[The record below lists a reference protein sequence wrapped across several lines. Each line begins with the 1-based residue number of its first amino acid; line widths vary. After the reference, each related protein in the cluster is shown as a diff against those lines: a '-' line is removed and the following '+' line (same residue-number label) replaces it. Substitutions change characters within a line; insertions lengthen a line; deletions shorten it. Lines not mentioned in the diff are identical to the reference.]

1 MLGIDIPIDLGKKNE
16 LVPPAAG
23 RAGQIGLQRKSVVD
37 SGGISRQDAAT
48 GEHGGFC
55 GAERSEDGAG
65 GSRVGHTREGPG
77 VLVGTEEEQQLVLS
91 YGAPPSPP
99 HLLHLFF
106 RPSML
111 QKPT

>member
-16 LVPPAAG
+16 LVPPAAD

-65 GSRVGHTREGPG
+65 GSRVGHTREGPE
-77 VLVGTEEEQQLVLS
+77 VLVGTEGEEQPVLDDWTADS
-91 YGAPPSPP
+91 AAGMMAP
-99 HLLHLFF
+99 
-106 RPSML
+106 
-111 QKPT
+111 